1 MVVGGRE
8 QKMAAVGPGHFLD
21 AMYGGVDPN
30 ITGNG
35 GPECAAFLS
44 ARQRALETALMV
56 AVSLLQIVLA
66 CEKIGAGFWERREPA
81 GSPSDHPQTLGK
93 NLLQAAL
100 CLTFGLEIGFKCAS
114 KTLIYLLNPCH
125 VLTAL
130 QIFLLTCPPC
140 RAVLI
145 LFRLHVHMLNGPLL
159 ALVFPVLNTRLLP
172 FETEVYYIQHV
183 LMYVVPFYLLNRGGV
198 YKPEPLGD
206 FKWAVL
212 ATGLLFLYH
221 YTILQ
226 ALALVTMVNLNSM
239 LCPAVSDPFHGPF
252 YRMWASLHQTA
263 LLMVHGKLLTLLSL
277 ALPTLARGLRHGHK
291 LE

>member
-1 MVVGGRE
+1 C
-8 QKMAAVGPGHFLD
+8 
-21 AMYGGVDPN
+21 N
-30 ITGNG
+30 
-35 GPECAAFLS
+35 
-44 ARQRALETALMV
+44 
-56 AVSLLQIVLA
+56 
-66 CEKIGAGFWERREPA
+66 
-81 GSPSDHPQTLGK
+81 
-93 NLLQAAL
+93 
-100 CLTFGLEIGFKCAS
+100 LTFVHA
-114 KTLIYLLNPCH
+114 CH
-125 VLTAL
+125 SWRVSS
-130 QIFLLTCPPC
+130 
-140 RAVLI
+140 R
-145 LFRLHVHMLNGPLL
+145 RLHVHMLNGPLL

-277 ALPTLARGLRHGHK
+277 ALPTLARGLRHGRK